1 MEKEEQYLITLC
13 NAYLKKQAIKL
24 DESVDYSR
32 LFSVCREHN
41 LLAIAFCPIKNS
53 QNKSIIPQNIYKNFE
68 DAFYETII
76 RYDMQ
81 SKVMQSIDKI
91 LSDNDIKHIF
101 FKGAQIRDLY
111 PVPETR
117 AMSDIDILIEQDNRD
132 KVKKL
137 LLSNSFEI
145 KNSNG
150 PVYDYTKDGILI
162 EMHTKII
169 SGKVGSSNAEN
180 CFLDAIEHAQF
191 TNCQGTLDADYHL
204 AYLITHIAHHFWF
217 YGAGIKMILDLAVF
231 QSSYKIDYDK
241 LMIRMEQIGLLDFSK
256 TILSVCYKWFG
267 VGQTYNKDVTKTE
280 EFLTSFGAFGNAKR
294 NKAVVVERKELEEG
308 KKTSPIMTRLRLLFP
323 PYSKLKNIPYI
334 KFIEGRPYLVPFA
347 WIYRIFYNF
356 KYKRKFVMEAT
367 LAIGSDETDAESKK
381 ELSYFEEIG
390 LI

>member
-1 MEKEEQYLITLC
+1 MNKEEQYLITLC
-13 NAYLKKQAIKL
+13 SAYLEKQAIQL

-32 LFSVCREHN
+32 LFSVCREQN
-41 LLAIAFCPIKNS
+41 LIAIAFCVIKNS
-53 QNKSIIPQNIYKNFE
+53 QNKNIVPQNIYKDFE
-68 DAFYETII
+68 DTFYETII

-81 SKVMQSIDKI
+81 SKIITELDKV
-91 LSDNDIKHIF
+91 LSDNGINHIF
-101 FKGAQIRDLY
+101 FKGAHIRKLY
-111 PVPETR
+111 PVPEAR

-132 KVKKL
+132 KVKAL
-137 LLSNSFEI
+137 LLSSGFEI

-150 PVYDYTKDGILI
+150 PVYDYVKDNVLI

-180 CFLDAIEHAQF
+180 CFLDAISHADF
-191 TNCQGTLDADYHL
+191 TTYSGTLEPDYHL

-231 QSSYKIDYDK
+231 QSSYKINYDN
-241 LMIRMEQIGLLDFSK
+241 LMDKMKEIGLADFAK

-267 VGQTYNKDVTKTE
+267 VGQAYDKSTNKTE
-280 EFLTSFGAFGNAKR
+280 EFLTSFGAFGNANR
-294 NKAVVVERKELEEG
+294 NKAAVIERKELEEG

-323 PYSKLKNIPYI
+323 PYCKLKNIPYI

-347 WIYRIFYNF
+347 WIYRIIYNF

-367 LAIGSDETDAESKK
+367 LTIGSDETDAESKK